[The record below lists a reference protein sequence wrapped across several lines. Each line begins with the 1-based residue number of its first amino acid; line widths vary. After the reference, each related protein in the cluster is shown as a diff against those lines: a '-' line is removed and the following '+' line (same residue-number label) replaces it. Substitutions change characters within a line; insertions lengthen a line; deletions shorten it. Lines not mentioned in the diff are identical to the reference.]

1 MRVQAWWRIG
11 SATVLAAVLAG
22 VTLPAS
28 AQVTSEQRIPVKKES
43 GGDVAKRDSAAR
55 ADSIANAARRDSLAL
70 LQAQNDSLAR
80 ANQAYRDSVD
90 RAIAAYRDSVARAE
104 LAKAEQARLDS
115 IARAD
120 SVRNAAAVAAA
131 ATQTLPQSLARRGF
145 YFGIAGGWSA
155 PSGAWGDGYEDG
167 WNVTVPFGWQ
177 PFNSRFGVRGDIAYD
192 DQGGASYVGT
202 EEPPVVNTEP
212 TPTPHSIPSSNIDI
226 NGLSIWSGNLDLTLD
241 VLQWGSHRTGGLYLL
256 GGVGVH
262 FFDAPKATITPVAG
276 GAATVIEGDSK
287 TEFGW
292 NGGGGIAFGLG
303 RSSLFLESRFFSV
316 SHTNVDAEWV
326 PIIIGFRWF

>member
-155 PSGAWGDGYEDG
+155 PSGDWGTPFEDG
-167 WNVTVPFGWQ
+167 WNITVPFGWQ
-177 PFNSRFGVRGDIAYD
+177 PFSSRFGLRGDIAYD
-192 DQGGASYVGT
+192 DHGGASYTGDPSNTV
-202 EEPPVVNTEP
+202 PIDDPVINP
-212 TPTPHSIPSSNIDI
+212 LAPSANVAMD
-226 NGLSIWSGNLDLTLD
+226 GLSIWSGNLDLTLD
-241 VLQWGSHRTGGLYLL
+241 VLQWGAQRTGGLYLL

-262 FFDAPKATITPVAG
+262 FFDSPTATITPLAG
-276 GAATVIEGDSK
+276 GAPTIVEGESK

-292 NGGGGIAFGLG
+292 NAGGGIAFGIG
-303 RSSLFLESRFFSV
+303 RSSLFLESRFFTA
-316 SHTNVDAEWV
+316 SHANVDAEWV
-326 PIIIGFRWF
+326 PIVIGFRWF